1 MGHPAIPTDD
11 LVGDHVVLLAGDG
24 TPLGT
29 SPRGSVHSA
38 RTPLHLA
45 FSCYL
50 FDEDGRVLLTR
61 RALSKRTWPGVWTN
75 SFCGH
80 PRWAERPE
88 DAVARRGLTELGVRP
103 EEIRCVLPDFR
114 YRAVDDSGIQENE
127 ICPVFVGW
135 VPNQARLT
143 LDPDECAAYQ
153 WASWSQVIAAVA
165 AVPALV
171 SPWAALQVPLLAQVL
186 DPDGPKVPSGAQP

>member
-1 MGHPAIPTDD
+1 MGTPIPTRIPSD
-11 LVGDHVVLLAGDG
+11 DHVVLLATDG

-29 SPRGSVHSA
+29 APRSRVHTPN
-38 RTPLHLA
+38 TPLHLA

-50 FDEDGRVLLTR
+50 FDSAGQVLLTR
-61 RALSKRTWPGVWTN
+61 RALSKQTWPGVWTN

-80 PRWAERPE
+80 PRWGERPV

-103 EEIRCVLPDFR
+103 ERIRCVLPDFR
-114 YRAVDDSGIQENE
+114 YRAVDDSGVEENE
-127 ICPVFVGW
+127 VCPVFIGW
-135 VPNQARLT
+135 LPNDARLN

-153 WASWSQVIAAVA
+153 WVSWPQLSAAVA

-171 SPWAALQVPLLAQVL
+171 SPWAALQVPLLTDVL
-186 DPDGPKVPSGAQP
+186 DQIATRTPSGAKP

>member
-1 MGHPAIPTDD
+1 MGTPILTSTQTD
-11 LVGDHVVLLAGDG
+11 DHVVLLAADG

-29 SPRGSVHSA
+29 APRGGVHTPN
-38 RTPLHLA
+38 TPLHLA

-50 FDEDGRVLLTR
+50 FDSDGQVLLTR

-80 PRWAERPE
+80 PRWGERVE

-103 EEIRCVLPDFR
+103 EGIRCLLPDFR
-114 YRAVDDSGIQENE
+114 YRAVDDSGVEENE
-127 ICPVFVGW
+127 VCPVFVAGL
-135 VPNQARLT
+135 PKDARLT
-143 LDPDECAAYQ
+143 LHPDECAAFQ
-153 WASWSQVIAAVA
+153 WVAWSQLSAAVA

-171 SPWAALQVPLLAQVL
+171 SPWAALQVPLLTAL
-186 DPDGPKVPSGAQP
+186 LGPDGIRVVSGAGT